1 MECHAASGERSVRRG
16 KFARGDIVRIN
27 LDPTVGREQQGAAR
41 PALIL
46 TPGAFNTSGLAVI
59 VPITQ
64 GGQYARHAGFAVT
77 LSGAGTQTQG
87 VVLCNQLRVVDL
99 EARSAKRIETVPE
112 AIIEEALARVQTLF
126 DYS

>member
-1 MECHAASGERSVRRG
+1 M
-16 KFARGDIVRIN
+16 
-27 LDPTVGREQQGAAR
+27 
-41 PALIL
+41 
-46 TPGAFNTSGLAVI
+46 I